1 MYKDYDETEIEKEA
15 FRLIKDG
22 KASSIEEAKKKAVE
36 MFSSYMTKEETMTEL
51 EHMKDT
57 IEGWCSLMDTSK
69 DTIRRILSNAINHLE
84 GQQEVAGE
92 VLDTSKVI
100 FILEQKGDYPNAY
113 YVKKIYEEVD
123 EFNDALIN
131 GDKENQK
138 EEWLDM
144 IQIVISTGVEVL
156 GFSEGELWDALAKHN
171 KKLLVDRNYKVRQVA
186 IEFKGHDDGLT
197 ELFYDLNK
205 AHR

>member
-92 VLDTSKVI
+92 VLDRSKVL
-100 FILEQKGDYPNAY
+100 FILEQKGDHPNAY

-205 AHR
+205 ANR